1 MRILKRKILGNFDKG
16 GENFKNLCLQKK
28 SNFFKLSNF
37 ALKKVITF
45 KRVQSAKS
53 LLPQGTALELLT
65 WSRSSKAEISR
76 QTKSFLYMFITSR
89 FSDGGLEKIIAN
101 WTLLQAPSMS
111 CIQSNFAFSSS
122 GNTHLFGLF
131 NEVISMY

>member
-28 SNFFKLSNF
+28 CNFFKLSNF

-45 KRVQSAKS
+45 KRFHSAKS

-65 WSRSSKAEISR
+65 WSRSSRAEISR
-76 QTKSFLYMFITSR
+76 QTKSFLYMFITSK
-89 FSDGGLEKIIAN
+89 FLTA
-101 WTLLQAPSMS
+101 TLRTERCRA
-111 CIQSNFAFSSS
+111 SSL
-122 GNTHLFGLF
+122 NELYPTQLCFFLFGQHTF
-131 NEVISMY
+131 VWFV

>member
-45 KRVQSAKS
+45 KRFHSAKS

-101 WTLLQAPSMS
+101 
-111 CIQSNFAFSSS
+111 
-122 GNTHLFGLF
+122 
-131 NEVISMY
+131 

>member
-1 MRILKRKILGNFDKG
+1 MRILKRKKLGNFDKG
-16 GENFKNLCLQKK
+16 GENFKKVCLQKK
-28 SNFFKLSNF
+28 CNFLKLSNF

-45 KRVQSAKS
+45 KRFHSAKS

-89 FSDGGLEKIIAN
+89 FLTATSRTERCSI
-101 WTLLQAPSMS
+101 
-111 CIQSNFAFSSS
+111 SSL
-122 GNTHLFGLF
+122 NELYPKQLCFFLFGQHTF
-131 NEVISMY
+131 VWFV

>member
-28 SNFFKLSNF
+28 
-37 ALKKVITF
+37 
-45 KRVQSAKS
+45 
-53 LLPQGTALELLT
+53 
-65 WSRSSKAEISR
+65 
-76 QTKSFLYMFITSR
+76 
-89 FSDGGLEKIIAN
+89 
-101 WTLLQAPSMS
+101 
-111 CIQSNFAFSSS
+111 CNFAFSSS